1 MEASQLDHLIKLV
14 IFVKAILS
22 REIYLRDLNSVE
34 KIIESF
40 VKDYCKFYSI
50 NSMLSGVL
58 ELLHLVDCT
67 KNSGPLNNINCFSFE
82 FEQFKK
88 LFSDKITTMNSAN
101 NFTI

>member
-1 MEASQLDHLIKLV
+1 MVKIILKCCFLICY
-14 IFVKAILS
+14 ILYY
-22 REIYLRDLNSVE
+22 INIIIAVQ